1 MEEILIKLRS
11 LEQAMRSALI
21 VKNSLLKEIGQLKAI
36 NEQLQV
42 EKQSILDS
50 QQRLNDEL
58 KSVKLAHSLSSSA
71 DQGSREL
78 KTQINAYIKE
88 IDKCINILKSEIH

>member
-11 LEQAMRSALI
+11 LEQSMRSALI
-21 VKNSLLKEIGQLKAI
+21 VKNSLLKEIGHLKAI

-42 EKQSILDS
+42 EKQSILAN

-58 KSVKLAHSLSSSA
+58 KSVKLAHSLSGSA

-78 KTQINAYIKE
+78 KNQVNTYIKE